1 MKTVAKVFL
10 IIAAVGSGIGVLV
23 YTILSFSMIPA
34 SLISLVGVCIFAVPL
49 ILNILT
55 FKQLCKAKTKKEVMP
70 LAIATL
76 ILGGFIGG
84 LLVLCMDESDFA
96 GNSVVKTDVT
106 SKEFNTNTLEKDLT
120 KLKELRDNGTLTEEE
135 YAEARKKAIDKS
147 VCGK

>member
-1 MKTVAKVFL
+1 MKTAAKVFL
-10 IIAAVGSGIGVLV
+10 IIAAVGSGIGVLI
-23 YTILSFSMIPA
+23 YTILSFTMIPA

-55 FKQLCKAKTKKEVMP
+55 FKQLCKAKTKKEIKP

-84 LLVLCMDESDFA
+84 LLVLCMDESDFSD
-96 GNSVVKTDVT
+96 NSAIKYETA
-106 SKEFNTNTLEKDLT
+106 SKQVNAESLEKNLQ
-120 KLKELRDNGTLTEEE
+120 KLKELRDNGTLSEEE

-147 VCGK
+147 I